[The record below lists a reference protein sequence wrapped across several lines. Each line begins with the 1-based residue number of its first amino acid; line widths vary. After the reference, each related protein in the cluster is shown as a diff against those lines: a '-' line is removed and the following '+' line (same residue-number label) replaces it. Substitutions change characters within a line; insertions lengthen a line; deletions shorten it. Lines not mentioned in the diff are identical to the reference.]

1 MPPIP
6 AAESPQL
13 FVLDEPEAD
22 ASQAQATRARPAP
35 EGRRRQGR
43 GSRRPVPVLLAVD
56 GNGLAHRAFHAVG
69 GAEGPPGEARQR
81 VLGMLARIGAATR
94 PSACV
99 VGFDDPIRSLR
110 RDRHPGYKS
119 ARPPKDDALV
129 DLLDEL
135 PGLLRQL
142 GICVAVPPGLEADD
156 VLGSA
161 AALARQRGVAAA
173 LATGDQDAFALVAP
187 TVQVFYLVTGGR
199 MEQVSP
205 SWLRARYGVGPAS
218 YSAFA
223 ALRGDASD
231 CLPGVKGIGAVT
243 AARLLA
249 AYPTVEEALGDPAGV
264 ARLLGAW
271 VAEALVTQRATYE
284 LNRELMAIRDDVPLD
299 VAACTRRLDPAPSPP
314 SSRSTTPPTSPA
326 ASSAAS
332 PSSAGPPGAAPP
344 IPRPACAMGRP
355 GPPWALHR
363 KRQKGAHD
371 HRHTRRP
378 PPPWL
383 TSAPPGTATRP
394 SSTSSAT
401 TSCAGWPRE
410 ANASPASSG
419 STTPC
424 SPSWNGPC
432 SPGTT
437 SCSLASAGRA
447 RPG

>member
-6 AAESPQL
+6 AADSPQL
-13 FVLDEPEAD
+13 FALDEPVGEGA
-22 ASQAQATRARPAP
+22 ALPPAP
-35 EGRRRQGR
+35 PRQDPVRRRPGR

-81 VLGMLARIGAATR
+81 VLAMLARIGAATR

-129 DLLDEL
+129 DLLGEL

-142 GICVAVPPGLEADD
+142 GICVAVPDGLEADD

-161 AALARQRGVAAA
+161 AALARRRGVAAA

-205 SWLRARYGVGPAS
+205 SWLRDRYGVGPAA

-231 CLPGVKGIGAVT
+231 CLPGIKGIGAVT

-249 AYPTVEEALGDPAGV
+249 AYGTVEAALADPAGV

-271 VAEALVTQRATYE
+271 VAEALVTQRSTYE

-299 VAACTRRLDPAPSPP
+299 LASCTRRLDA
-314 SSRSTTPPTSPA
+314 RRVTDVLEEHNAGDLTGRFLGGFAQLGRTAWRRA
-326 ASSAAS
+326 A
-332 PSSAGPPGAAPP
+332 AG
-344 IPRPACAMGRP
+344 
-355 GPPWALHR
+355 
-363 KRQKGAHD
+363 
-371 HRHTRRP
+371 
-378 PPPWL
+378 
-383 TSAPPGTATRP
+383 
-394 SSTSSAT
+394 
-401 TSCAGWPRE
+401 
-410 ANASPASSG
+410 
-419 STTPC
+419 
-424 SPSWNGPC
+424 
-432 SPGTT
+432 
-437 SCSLASAGRA
+437 
-447 RPG
+447 

>member
-6 AAESPQL
+6 AADTPQL
-13 FVLDEPEAD
+13 FVLDEPAGEA
-22 ASQAQATRARPAP
+22 AGPA
-35 EGRRRQGR
+35 EDGAAAGRRQGPQRRPSRRR

-69 GAEGPPGEARQR
+69 GAEAPPGEARQR

-99 VGFDDPIRSLR
+99 VGFDDPARSLR

-129 DLLDEL
+129 GLLEEL
-135 PGLLRQL
+135 PGLLELL
-142 GICVAVPPGLEADD
+142 GLCVAVPEGLEADD

-161 AALARQRGVAAA
+161 AALAGRRGVAAA

-205 SWLRARYGVGPAS
+205 SWLRARYGVGPAA

-231 CLPGVKGIGAVT
+231 CLPGVRGIGAIT

-249 AYPTVEEALGDPAGV
+249 AYGTVEAAMADPAGV
-264 ARLLGAW
+264 TRLLGAW

-284 LNRELMAIRDDVPLD
+284 LNRELMAIRDDVALD
-299 VAACTRRLDPAPSPP
+299 VATCTRRLDA
-314 SSRSTTPPTSPA
+314 RA
-326 ASSAAS
+326 VASVLEEH
-332 PSSAGPPGAAPP
+332 GADELT
-344 IPRPACAMGRP
+344 GRF
-355 GPPWALHR
+355 L
-363 KRQKGAHD
+363 GAFSQ
-371 HRHTRRP
+371 
-378 PPPWL
+378 L
-383 TSAPPGTATRP
+383 
-394 SSTSSAT
+394 
-401 TSCAGWPRE
+401 
-410 ANASPASSG
+410 
-419 STTPC
+419 
-424 SPSWNGPC
+424 
-432 SPGTT
+432 
-437 SCSLASAGRA
+437 GRA
-447 RPG
+447 AWRRSADG

>member
-6 AAESPQL
+6 AADSPQL
-13 FVLDEPEAD
+13 FVPDEPA
-22 ASQAQATRARPAP
+22 AGPAP
-35 EGRRRQGR
+35 GPPAPGPASRRRQGR

-81 VLGMLARIGAATR
+81 VLAMLARLGAATR

-99 VGFDDPIRSLR
+99 VGFDDPVRSLR

-135 PGLLRQL
+135 PDLLRQL

-264 ARLLGAW
+264 ARLLGGW

-299 VAACTRRLDPAPSPP
+299 VAACTRRLDPRTVAVVLEEHDAADLTGRFLGGFTQLGRAAWRAAPT
-314 SSRSTTPPTSPA
+314 R
-326 ASSAAS
+326 SSAE
-332 PSSAGPPGAAPP
+332 PPRGGA
-344 IPRPACAMGRP
+344 
-355 GPPWALHR
+355 
-363 KRQKGAHD
+363 
-371 HRHTRRP
+371 
-378 PPPWL
+378 
-383 TSAPPGTATRP
+383 
-394 SSTSSAT
+394 
-401 TSCAGWPRE
+401 
-410 ANASPASSG
+410 
-419 STTPC
+419 
-424 SPSWNGPC
+424 
-432 SPGTT
+432 
-437 SCSLASAGRA
+437 
-447 RPG
+447 